1 MQENLL
7 NEPAIVVAQLGKFM
21 SQFAD
26 YELYR
31 PDGTPLGAVSEEQ
44 TLGGMFA
51 RKLSTLRFVMTDTAG
66 AKVATI
72 EKPGA
77 FGVSNFLLYDAAD
90 QQVGELAQENLMFD
104 PQFTISTADGQMR
117 LTSSAVMA
125 WDWALID
132 DSGAQVGAVTRE
144 FAGLADMFTTAER
157 YVVQLSPSLQ
167 GAHRLAALAACV
179 CMDVVRDTKKRR

>member
-44 TLGGMFA
+44 TLGGMFS

-77 FGVSNFLLYDAAD
+77 FGVS
-90 QQVGELAQENLMFD
+90 
-104 PQFTISTADGQMR
+104 
-117 LTSSAVMA
+117 
-125 WDWALID
+125 
-132 DSGAQVGAVTRE
+132 
-144 FAGLADMFTTAER
+144 
-157 YVVQLSPSLQ
+157 
-167 GAHRLAALAACV
+167 
-179 CMDVVRDTKKRR
+179 